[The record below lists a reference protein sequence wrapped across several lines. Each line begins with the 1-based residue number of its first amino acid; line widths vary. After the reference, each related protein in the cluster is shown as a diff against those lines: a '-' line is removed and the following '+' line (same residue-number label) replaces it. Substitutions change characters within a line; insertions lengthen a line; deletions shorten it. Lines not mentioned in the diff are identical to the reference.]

1 MVSEWS
7 SLGTGIPASVVVGIG
22 CISVILGYLSVLDG
36 TVLDRTMTR
45 QSGQV
50 AHPRRRIHRCP
61 VLVDVGH
68 RHQAPIEHLGNPDDY
83 SSQGATHVPSLFRTR
98 AAVSAACD
106 VGARLPVRDRP
117 FRDEATVWS
126 RAAATPQPS

>member
-36 TVLDRTMTR
+36 SVLDGSVLDRTVLDRTMLDRTMTG

-50 AHPRRRIHRCP
+50 AHPRRRIHRRP

-68 RHQAPIEHLGNPDDY
+68 RHQAPIEHLGNPDD
-83 SSQGATHVPSLFRTR
+83 
-98 AAVSAACD
+98 
-106 VGARLPVRDRP
+106 
-117 FRDEATVWS
+117 
-126 RAAATPQPS
+126 

>member
-22 CISVILGYLSVLDG
+22 CTSVILDYLPLLDRTVLDG
-36 TVLDRTMTR
+36 TVLDGTVLNRTMTR

-50 AHPRRRIHRCP
+50 AHPRRRIHRCS

-68 RHQAPIEHLGNPDDY
+68 RHQAPIEHLSNPDDY
-83 SSQGATHVPSLFRTR
+83 SSQGATHVPSLFRT
-98 AAVSAACD
+98 
-106 VGARLPVRDRP
+106 
-117 FRDEATVWS
+117 
-126 RAAATPQPS
+126 